1 MNDGEIAAIRARLKT
16 ISTPPWSVISGE
28 HGEWYIYGADG
39 FAIHDSF
46 NSTADGLAIA
56 AANRALI
63 EHAPVDIAYLL
74 DEVAHLQTDVRDL
87 AQISGA
93 HEETIVRLMEAFDC
107 PNPSALVEHIQA
119 LFEML
124 QNDLRIARAEATSV
138 RPGLCVPKRA
148 EGE

>member
-1 MNDGEIAAIRARLKT
+1 VNDDEIAAIRARLKT

-74 DEVAHLQTDVRDL
+74 DEVEELQTE
-87 AQISGA
+87 AA
-93 HEETIVRLMEAFDC
+93 RLRQSIER
-107 PNPSALVEHIQA
+107 
-119 LFEML
+119 
-124 QNDLRIARAEATSV
+124 LRIENERLENELRTARAEATSV
-138 RPGLCVPKRA
+138 RPGQCVPGA
-148 EGE
+148 VTGEGR